1 MLEVGDLV
9 FMEED
14 KYEVAI
20 YGIVI
25 GFDSEAFGLQFYT
38 IDWFDGQTSTESEN
52 NLIKEKNNG

>member
-25 GFDSEAFGLQFYT
+25 GFDSKHLAFNFILLIGSMDKHRQKART
-38 IDWFDGQTSTESEN
+38 I
-52 NLIKEKNNG
+52 L